1 MITRHV
7 NNWDVDLVSDRISEV
22 FNQYLNEINYPYKI
36 DFRSA
41 FDREDISKVNDF
53 PIFTWKITQE
63 KPAVVKGE
71 PLKGVTRK
79 ASYDSRTTIMPDG
92 NKWDSWKL
100 ETENLVL
107 FEVFSV
113 SPGITRDVIRHFR
126 NFLILSRQ
134 LLREGLHIADL
145 YFNERKKDD
154 VININGTLLYTAG
167 VELYVKSLIIVME
180 QTDLIRRVR
189 QFVSQE

>member
-1 MITRHV
+1 MTTRHAD
-7 NNWDVDLVSDRISEV
+7 NWDVDLVSGHISDV
-22 FNQYLNEINYPYKI
+22 FNQYLTEINYQYKI

-41 FDREDISKVNDF
+41 FNRKDISKVNDF

-63 KPAVVKGE
+63 RPAVVKGE
-71 PLKGVTRK
+71 ALKGISRK
-79 ASYDSRTTIMPDG
+79 ASYDSRTLLMPDG
-92 NKWDSWKL
+92 NKWDTWKFD
-100 ETENLVL
+100 TENLVL

-113 SPGITRDVIRHFR
+113 SPEITRDITRNFR

-134 LLREGLHIADL
+134 MLREELKISDL

-167 VELYVKSLIIVME
+167 IELYVKSLVIVME

-189 QFVSQE
+189 QYVTQE